1 MVDVLVDLPPVGRTL
16 AVPLACR
23 ALESARPDGIL
34 HDRRAEEVYRALG
47 GTPEF
52 LMGMGA
58 MDAFVAA
65 MRSRQFDRIAR
76 DFLSRHPAGLVV
88 ELGCGLDTR
97 ADRLSDTGLE
107 WLGVDLPEVIALR
120 RQVLPDTA
128 GARTVLCSLFD
139 LAWLDEVQ
147 PARRPAIFLAE
158 GVFPYL
164 CTADV
169 KPVVLAMA
177 ARFPQGELAYDA
189 AAPWIS
195 RHHNRTSTV
204 LKRSGTRI
212 NWDAHDPEELESW
225 GLHLLDRWGYFDE
238 PEPRLRAWRW
248 MTLLPFVARATGIFH
263 YRLS

>member
-1 MVDVLVDLPPVGRTL
+1 MTDIMGDLPPVGRTL

-34 HDRRAEEVYRALG
+34 RDPRAEEVYRALG
-47 GTPEF
+47 GSPAF
-52 LMGMGA
+52 LMGVGS

-65 MRSRQFDRIAR
+65 MRCRQFDRVAR
-76 DFLSRHPAGLVV
+76 GFLSTNPDGLVV
-88 ELGCGLDTR
+88 DLGCGLDTR
-97 ADRLSDTGLE
+97 ADRLADTALE
-107 WLGVDLPEVIALR
+107 WLGVDLTEVIALR

-128 GARTVLCSLFD
+128 RSRTVPCSLFD
-139 LAWLDEVQ
+139 LAWLAEV
-147 PARRPAIFLAE
+147 RPAGRPVIFLAE
-158 GVFPYL
+158 GVLPYL
-164 CTADV
+164 STADV

-177 ARFPQGELAYDA
+177 ARFPQGELVYDA

-212 NWDAHDPEELESW
+212 NWDARDPEELASW

-248 MTLLPFVARATGIFH
+248 MTLLPIVAHATGIFH